1 MAKKYTYSDL
11 DTALYRHPTTDDV
24 VLLYDFDAIKNAV
37 LNILKFNRGEKL
49 FNRNFGA
56 HLRELLFEPL
66 TPALALLVKQKIKE
80 AIYKYE
86 PRVIPEDVTITPNE
100 TMNEITINVLVRLK
114 KFPDISSW
122 VTLTL
127 ERVR

>member
-1 MAKKYTYSDL
+1 MKKYTYSDL
-11 DTALYRHPTTDDV
+11 DTAFYHHPTTDDV

-37 LNILKFNRGEKL
+37 LNVLKFNRGEKL
-49 FNRNFGA
+49 LNRNFGA

-66 TPALALLVKQKIKE
+66 TPGTALLIKQKIKE

-86 PRVIPEDVTITPNE
+86 QRVIPEDVTITPNE
-100 TMNEITINVLVRLK
+100 TLNEITINVLVRLK
-114 KFPDISSW
+114 KYPDVSGW